1 VGLRE
6 QAAHGVRWTSVSMAT
21 TTVVGVLQVAI
32 LARLLSR
39 ADFGLL
45 AMIMTVVGFAQV
57 YADMGF
63 SAAIIYRQ
71 DATRDELSTLY
82 WMNLAAS
89 FGLFFVMVAT
99 SPAVAVFYHQ
109 PGLQTAMIWAS
120 AIFLITPFGQQFQ
133 MLLQKQLLFKRL
145 SVIEMLASVLGLCV
159 AVTAALAHQGVYALI
174 WGQLANA
181 GTKSLLLAVYGWR
194 NWRPHLHLRFG
205 DLKGYLGFGLYQMGE
220 NSVYYWAANADYL
233 FIGRFLG
240 ATPLGV
246 YTIAYQLVV
255 MPLVKLTPVLTRVS
269 FPVFAKR
276 QDDDPALRRGYC
288 KVIELVAFVSW
299 PLLVGLAATAPVA
312 VLVLYGRRWTASIL
326 LVQLLVPMGMI
337 QAIGGPSGSL
347 FNAKGRA
354 DIGFWYNVGSSI
366 VTVGV
371 LYVAVH
377 IGVAAVAASHS
388 LISIATMPAE
398 LYLLWRVSRLRPLE
412 YVRQLAA
419 PAVTSGIMGVC
430 VYATYL
436 AIRGSLRPVPCLA
449 LLIAEGVAVYM
460 VEWRLYR
467 RDYMPEL
474 WRLLVSRA

>member
-1 VGLRE
+1 
-6 QAAHGVRWTSVSMAT
+6 
-21 TTVVGVLQVAI
+21 
-32 LARLLSR
+32 
-39 ADFGLL
+39 
-45 AMIMTVVGFAQV
+45 
-57 YADMGF
+57 
-63 SAAIIYRQ
+63 
-71 DATRDELSTLY
+71 
-82 WMNLAAS
+82 
-89 FGLFFVMVAT
+89 
-99 SPAVAVFYHQ
+99 
-109 PGLQTAMIWAS
+109 
-120 AIFLITPFGQQFQ
+120 
-133 MLLQKQLLFKRL
+133 
-145 SVIEMLASVLGLCV
+145 
-159 AVTAALAHQGVYALI
+159 
-174 WGQLANA
+174 
-181 GTKSLLLAVYGWR
+181 
-194 NWRPHLHLRFG
+194 
-205 DLKGYLGFGLYQMGE
+205 
-220 NSVYYWAANADYL
+220 
-233 FIGRFLG
+233 
-240 ATPLGV
+240 
-246 YTIAYQLVV
+246 
-255 MPLVKLTPVLTRVS
+255 
-269 FPVFAKR
+269 
-276 QDDDPALRRGYC
+276 
-288 KVIELVAFVSW
+288 
-299 PLLVGLAATAPVA
+299 
-312 VLVLYGRRWTASIL
+312 
-326 LVQLLVPMGMI
+326 MGMI

-430 VYATYL
+430 VYAPYL